1 MYCIRFTWKKTDVCE
16 PLNEWSNRRHG
27 TEAFCVSLNVL
38 FKESLFLC
46 IVTFCRLSQAIQ
58 FTHTFDFFESVM
70 RYFSYCSMLK
80 IKLGMAF
87 AYQEKKER
95 TNLLGT
101 DLFEGQMF
109 LVVQFINAF
118 LLVK

>member
-1 MYCIRFTWKKTDVCE
+1 MYCIRFTWTKTDVCE

-27 TEAFCVSLNVL
+27 TEAFCVS
-38 FKESLFLC
+38 
-46 IVTFCRLSQAIQ
+46 TFCRLSQAIQ